1 MKQASDDDSVVESL
15 SLLFLFGKL
24 KNQYNFWH
32 VIDHFH
38 INFDYNVFTHA
49 NHPNDLKHFKENSV
63 KALCFQTEVTLT
75 VEVFHNSKTLSW
87 AFHKEP
93 VRRLLGLTNEPV
105 QE

>member
-1 MKQASDDDSVVESL
+1 MPPVSPGLKLRLRVTLVFYDRGPDDDSVVESL

-49 NHPNDLKHFKENSV
+49 NHPND
-63 KALCFQTEVTLT
+63 
-75 VEVFHNSKTLSW
+75 
-87 AFHKEP
+87 
-93 VRRLLGLTNEPV
+93 
-105 QE
+105 